1 MTILKIIGIVILLV
15 LGLVLLALLLVLL
28 APVRYSLSGSYGS
41 GVKGKA
47 KVTWFLHALSV
58 GVTYED
64 GLDIVVRILGKRLFQ
79 KKEREPFLPEEEP
92 DMESCS
98 LGEEE
103 PDGSR
108 ADSKEF
114 VSHEETS
121 PEEEFVTDDKPDAE
135 TPKRKKKRTE
145 KTGKKNKNSNSR
157 KEKINLTERFQGLT
171 ESFKE
176 KWNRIAEYK
185 ERVTAFVTDEENKKT
200 FRLIWR
206 QFRAVIR
213 HILPTKV
220 RGTLVFGFDDPAV
233 TGNVLAAL
241 SILYAWYGDALRI
254 TPVFDEKI
262 LEVEGSLKGRIR
274 AGTLLVLLIRILLN
288 KNFRVLVRR
297 WRKKGG
303 I

>member
-28 APVRYSLSGSYGS
+28 VPVRYSLSGSYGS

-47 KVTWFLHALSV
+47 RITWLLHALSV

-64 GLDIVVRILGKRLFQ
+64 GLDIAVRILGKRLFQ
-79 KKEREPFLPEEEP
+79 KKEQEPFLPEEEP
-92 DMESCS
+92 DMGICS

-103 PDGSR
+103 PDGDS
-108 ADSKEF
+108 ADGEEF
-114 VSHEETS
+114 MPYEETFLD
-121 PEEEFVTDDKPDAE
+121 EEFVTDDKPAAE
-135 TPKRKKKRTE
+135 TPK
-145 KTGKKNKNSNSR
+145 GKNSDSR
-157 KEKINLTERFQGLT
+157 KEKINLTGRFQGLA
-171 ESFKE
+171 ESFQK
-176 KWNRIAEYK
+176 KWNRIAEHK
-185 ERVTAFVTDEENKKT
+185 ERITAFVTDEENKKT

-206 QFRAVIR
+206 QFRTLIR

-220 RGTLVFGFDDPAV
+220 RGTLVFGFDDPAA

-241 SILYAWYGDALRI
+241 SILYAWYGDAIRI

-274 AGTLLVLLIRILLN
+274 AGTLLMLLVRILLN

-297 WRKKGG
+297 WRKEGG

>member
-28 APVRYSLSGSYGS
+28 VPVRYSLSGSYGS

-79 KKEREPFLPEEEP
+79 KKEQEPFLPEEEP
-92 DMESCS
+92 DMGICS

-103 PDGSR
+103 PDGDS
-108 ADSKEF
+108 ADGEEF
-114 VSHEETS
+114 MSHEETL
-121 PEEEFVTDDKPDAE
+121 PDEEFVTDDKPAAE
-135 TPKRKKKRTE
+135 TSKRK
-145 KTGKKNKNSNSR
+145 NSASR
-157 KEKINLTERFQGLT
+157 KEKINLTERFQGLI

-185 ERVTAFVTDEENKKT
+185 ERVTAFVADEENKKT

-213 HILPTKV
+213 HILPTRV
-220 RGTLVFGFDDPAV
+220 RGTLVFGFEDPAA

-274 AGTLLVLLIRILLN
+274 AGTLLMLLVRILLN

>member
-28 APVRYSLSGSYGS
+28 VPVRYSLSGSYGS

-79 KKEREPFLPEEEP
+79 KKEQEPFLPEEEP
-92 DMESCS
+92 DMGICS
-98 LGEEE
+98 LEPGES
-103 PDGSR
+103 DGSW
-108 ADSKEF
+108 ADGEEF

-121 PEEEFVTDDKPDAE
+121 PEEEFVTDDKPAAE

-145 KTGKKNKNSNSR
+145 KTGKKNSDSR

-176 KWNRIAEYK
+176 KWNRIGEYK

-220 RGTLVFGFDDPAV
+220 RGTLVFGFEDPAV

-262 LEVEGSLKGRIR
+262 LEMEGSLKGRIR

-297 WRKKGG
+297 WRKKRG